1 LRQVVIDTNALLST
15 VLLRD
20 EEQRAATQ
28 RLLDHAGNGELVI
41 VLPQFVVFQA
51 IYVLRSFYKL
61 PPLTIRVML
70 REAMTLPAVTLTNDC
85 PWPQFFE
92 HWSDIRPEPVDAA
105 ILALAIANRYTL
117 ATFDH
122 KLSKRARTFG
132 VSPYW

>member
-1 LRQVVIDTNALLST
+1 LRQVVVDTNALIST

-20 EEQRAATQ
+20 EEQRAATE
-28 RLLDHAGNGELVI
+28 RLLDHAGKGELLI

-51 IYVLRSFYKL
+51 IYVLRTFYKL

-70 REAMTLPAVTLTNDC
+70 HEAMKLPAVTLTNDC

-105 ILALAIANRYTL
+105 ILALAIEQGYTL

-122 KLSKRARTFG
+122 KLSNRTKTFG
-132 VSPYW
+132 VAPYW